1 MLQCTRKGEEEE
13 FPRIGNGHVTR
24 IGEATAEKSPR
35 LPPIYPHPL
44 NEEHSSKSSSIE
56 FLPRNRASRPVRSPG
71 KFVPPVTRR
80 VCARK
85 CTPNRVF
92 FQKSSSQSLCLLPIS
107 LHFSRANEPRREK
120 GSPRGKPIPLE
131 PNPPPTLPSSP
142 LIPSVEIDLTV
153 SPLSRTSSS
162 LVSSRGVMNRNPEG
176 EREREGKEKS
186 EKYPRRKEKRERKR
200 VSTGYIGGGELDFRF
215 ADNSPRLHARGE

>member
-92 FQKSSSQSLCLLPIS
+92 FQKSSQSLCLLPIS

-162 LVSSRGVMNRNPEG
+162 LVSSCGVTNRNPEG
-176 EREREGKEKS
+176 GRG
-186 EKYPRRKEKRERKR
+186 RKNQKNIHGERERKR
-200 VSTGYIGGGELDFRF
+200 VSTGYISAEE
-215 ADNSPRLHARGE
+215 NSIFGLPIIRRVYTLAENR

>member
-162 LVSSRGVMNRNPEG
+162 LVSSCGVTNRNPEG
-176 EREREGKEKS
+176 EREGGEGKIRKISTEKGS
-186 EKYPRRKEKRERKR
+186 AKGFRRGISAEENSIFGLPIIRR
-200 VSTGYIGGGELDFRF
+200 VYTLAENR
-215 ADNSPRLHARGE
+215 